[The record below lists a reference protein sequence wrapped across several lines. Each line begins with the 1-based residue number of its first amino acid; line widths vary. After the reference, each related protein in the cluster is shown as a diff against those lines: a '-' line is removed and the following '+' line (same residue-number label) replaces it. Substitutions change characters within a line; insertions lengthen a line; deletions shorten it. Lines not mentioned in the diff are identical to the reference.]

1 MIKVMISSRLRHGER
16 CLRAFTLVE
25 VLVSLVLVSI
35 LSGMIL
41 TAVRGVTN
49 TARQSRTRSI
59 IAIIDSVIQ
68 EQYESYKYRPL
79 PVVIPDTSH
88 LPVDNETTFGYE
100 VMPSEGA
107 RVRLNMIRDLQ
118 RMELPDRAT
127 DIVLPSGQINQAA
140 VISAAV
146 SPIVRRANR
155 MVRDENKTERRPANV
170 AWAAPAKLEQYQRR
184 LSARTTV
191 NQENDS
197 AECLYMIMA
206 TSFIGG
212 VPAISLIPASNIG
225 DTDNNGEG
233 DGLPEILDGW
243 GRPIG
248 FVRWP
253 VGYQSSFNEESQVR
267 AIPDDF
273 DLMKSDFG
281 WLVSEQTAGVPDIAN
296 PWSVRP
302 LVISAGSD
310 GEFGIRFAPEDASN
324 NPVVLRYSSNTP
336 MGVLMTWPLTN
347 EFMGSELGGRTT
359 QPYYVFVDP
368 FFRNAQLFA
377 GINLPASNN
386 GDPSV
391 QDDNITNYQEA
402 VTE

>member
-1 MIKVMISSRLRHGER
+1 MTKVMSLSRLCIGNGH
-16 CLRAFTLVE
+16 LRAFTLVE

-41 TAVRGVTN
+41 TAVRGVTS

-79 PVVIPDTSH
+79 PVVVPDTSFYPPNN
-88 LPVDNETTFGYE
+88 LTTFGYE

-127 DIVLPSGQINQAA
+127 DILMPNNEINDPAEITTAVTPVVRNAA
-140 VISAAV
+140 G
-146 SPIVRRANR
+146 R
-155 MVRDENKTERRPANV
+155 MVRETDKAQRRPAV
-170 AWAAPAKLEQYQRR
+170 VTWAPPAKLEQYRRR
-184 LSARTTV
+184 LLARTSV
-191 NQENDS
+191 NLENDS

-212 VPAISLIPASNIG
+212 SPAISLVPSQNIG
-225 DTDNNGEG
+225 DTDN
-233 DGLPEILDGW
+233 DGLPEVLDGW

-253 VGYQSSFNEESQVR
+253 VGYTASFAEGAQFTDM
-267 AIPDDF
+267 PDDF

-281 WLVSEQTAGVPDIAN
+281 WIVSEQTPTVADIAN

-310 GEFGIRFAPEDASN
+310 GEFGIRFAPEDASE
-324 NPVVLRYSSNTP
+324 NPVVLRYSNSTTV
-336 MGVLMTWPLTN
+336 GVRMTWPIVN
-347 EFMGSELGGRTT
+347 NYMGTESLGRTT

-391 QDDNITNYQEA
+391 QDDNITNYQVA

>member
-1 MIKVMISSRLRHGER
+1 MIKVMISSRLRHGEG
-16 CLRAFTLVE
+16 CFRAFTLVE
-25 VLVSLVLVSI
+25 VLVSIVLVSI

-41 TAVRGVTN
+41 TAVRGVTS

-79 PVVIPDTSH
+79 PVVVPDTSGF
-88 LPVDNETTFGYE
+88 LPDNLTTFGYE

-107 RVRLNMIRDLQ
+107 RVRLNMVRDLQ

-127 DIVLPSGQINQAA
+127 DILMPNGEINRPAEITTA
-140 VISAAV
+140 VV
-146 SPIVRRANR
+146 PVVRNTVTNR
-155 MVRDENKTERRPANV
+155 MVRDTDKAQRRPAVV
-170 AWAAPAKLEQYQRR
+170 AWTPPAKLEQYRRR
-184 LSARTTV
+184 LQARTVV
-191 NQENDS
+191 NLENDS

-212 VPAISLIPASNIG
+212 SPAISLVPSQNVG
-225 DTDNNGEG
+225 DTDN

-253 VGYQSSFNEESQVR
+253 VGYNASFVEGTQF
-267 AIPDDF
+267 ALMPDDF

-281 WLVSEQTAGVPDIAN
+281 WIVSEQTPNVADIAN

-310 GEFGIRFAPEDASN
+310 GEFGIRFAPEDASD
-324 NPVVLRYSSNTP
+324 NPVVLRYSNSTSV
-336 MGVLMTWPLTN
+336 GVRMTWPITN
-347 EFMGSELGGRTT
+347 DFMGTESLGRTT

-368 FFRNAQLFA
+368 FFRNPQLFV
-377 GINLPASNN
+377 GVNLPASNN

-391 QDDNITNYQEA
+391 QDDNITNYQAA